1 MVLVSEIQKCLDMDI
16 KENLV
21 KQLILLFEEKPE
33 EFTAVLKKVLLPK
46 SFVENFQKKNNK
58 TVKDYFL
65 NLMDNKGEQ
74 AEVDRKMFAICLL
87 LMGNEREDEKYLLY
101 PVMHLFREK
110 IEQLDSLVAE
120 VAELHEAI
128 KKDKRKEK
136 IQKIREKNFNRF
148 EEVYKALA

>member
-1 MVLVSEIQKCLDMDI
+1 MDI

-33 EFTAVLKKVLLPK
+33 EFREVLKQVLLPK
-46 SFVENFQKKNNK
+46 SFVEIFQNENDKSF
-58 TVKDYFL
+58 KDYFL
-65 NLMDNKGEQ
+65 DLMDSKGEQ

-87 LMGNEREDEKYLLY
+87 LMGNEREDDKYLLY
-101 PVMHLFREK
+101 PVMRLFREK
-110 IEQLDSLVAE
+110 IEQLESLVEE
-120 VAELHEAI
+120 VSDLYKSIEKE
-128 KKDKRKEK
+128 KRKEK